1 VVRQTYHFHVFAY
14 PEDTPDYRRLLN
26 FYQDVR
32 PDATYTTRKRKGVL
46 RVRL

>member
-1 VVRQTYHFHVFAY
+1 MI
-14 PEDTPDYRRLLN
+14 PPLEDGVSPDFRRLLN